1 MDKTIQLD
9 LKNLFTIDKAMEM
22 SFQLMSILK
31 SNLKKSDMK
40 RLIEI
45 EKYTLELLK
54 LKNMNRK

>member
-9 LKNLFTIDKAMEM
+9 LKNLFTIDKTMEM